1 MNEAIGDGV
10 ELSNVTNDLEALFI
24 NELLNKSVSAE
35 GNTKTLI
42 SLCSEAPEGEH
53 GAEVRKSRGVCN
65 DIVGC
70 LMHGVGREALDE
82 DLCLENIDVCM

>member
-35 GNTKTLI
+35 GNTHTNI
-42 SLCSEAPEGEH
+42 TVSCE
-53 GAEVRKSRGVCN
+53 RG
-65 DIVGC
+65 
-70 LMHGVGREALDE
+70 
-82 DLCLENIDVCM
+82 